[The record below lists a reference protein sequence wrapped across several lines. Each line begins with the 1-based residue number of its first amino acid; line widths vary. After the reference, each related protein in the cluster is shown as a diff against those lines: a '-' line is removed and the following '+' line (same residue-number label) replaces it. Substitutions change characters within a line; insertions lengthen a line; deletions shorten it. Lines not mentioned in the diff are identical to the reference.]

1 MQTKIVIP
9 DDIYEKIKVE
19 AEKNF
24 RTINQEI
31 NYRLHKSFTA
41 PAYQPAYPYPY
52 QIRGGDTHDVTN

>member
-9 DDIYEKIKVE
+9 DDIYEKIKIE

-41 PAYQPAYPYPY
+41 PTYPY
-52 QIRGGDTHDVTN
+52 QRVKQNNATN